1 MFVLENE
8 TMPTKRGRKKAGKET
23 PWFPPSSS
31 SKNDV
36 YGVCSIL
43 ELLGLHIGKQE
54 SSLLAYVGHS
64 ESNAFIYLL
73 VFNVTRHQR
82 HIEATPVRPV

>member
-1 MFVLENE
+1 MKPCPQKEE
-8 TMPTKRGRKKAGKET
+8 GRRQGKRHV
-23 PWFPPSSS
+23 WFPPSSS

-36 YGVCSIL
+36 NGVCSIL

-64 ESNAFIYLL
+64 ERNASIYLL

-82 HIEATPVRPV
+82 HIEAAPVGLV

>member
-1 MFVLENE
+1 MKPCPQKGEGGRQGK
-8 TMPTKRGRKKAGKET
+8 KRL
-23 PWFPPSSS
+23 WFPPSSS

-36 YGVCSIL
+36 NGVCSSL

-64 ESNAFIYLL
+64 ELNASIDLL

-82 HIEATPVRPV
+82 HIEATPVGPV